1 MSKYCKI
8 CGAANS
14 DVAKVCT
21 RCGNMLP
28 HEGGKTVQRE
38 QKTSS
43 ERINKL
49 MSQKKTKYGIGIA
62 VLCVVIIVI
71 FVSMSNKGIVGTW
84 ESDEIVSGDYHVRNT
99 IIFKEDNIGY
109 ITTKNLNDD
118 YESTSSFQWAEVG
131 DGKYMMTNGKHEMSE
146 VTIEL
151 GSNEFV
157 IEPIFFSVDETNV
170 VYHRK

>member
-84 ESDEIVSGDYHVRNT
+84 ESDEYFSERCNVRSIITFNKDNTAYGYVRPDYDEIGTSYWRWEEVEGEKYRIIDNDTNSSIEVS
-99 IIFKEDNIGY
+99 I
-109 ITTKNLNDD
+109 
-118 YESTSSFQWAEVG
+118 ESG
-131 DGKYMMTNGKHEMSE
+131 NK
-146 VTIEL
+146 
-151 GSNEFV
+151 EFV
-157 IEPIFFSVDETNV
+157 LGGI